1 MFIIMFTIYDYIIQL
16 IMDKKKINKVDEL
29 NIIAKQIENL
39 DDVSDYQN
47 IFDILMNDKSG
58 NLVCSFNKNGVFIN
72 LSAAE
77 ESTITKV
84 KNILN
89 KTKTKK
95 NNNKSLIQID
105 NKIEKERAHK
115 LSNYE
120 QNLLKHREIKKAQDD
135 ETKYEELSFSS
146 NKKTK
151 K

>member
-1 MFIIMFTIYDYIIQL
+1 
-16 IMDKKKINKVDEL
+16 MDKKKINKVDEL